1 MKYII
6 KNCPNCWTCN
16 RPKAVCGL
24 TFKRGGFKDESESYR
39 YCENE
44 KKCLLKQIVEKCKS
58 ISAECFDQW
67 CFANYIL
74 ESLEIEE
81 VNE

>member
-6 KNCPNCWTCN
+6 KNCPNCWTYN

-24 TFKRGGFKDESESYR
+24 TYKRGGFKNESESYE

-44 KKCLLKQIVEKCKS
+44 EKCLLKQIVKKVNTFRS
-58 ISAECFDQW
+58 SYADI
-67 CFANYIL
+67 IL
-74 ESLEIEE
+74 ELLEITESE
-81 VNE
+81 QQ